1 MSDVLPFQSLL
12 ENIWL
17 RFLAFFPYA
26 VPFII
31 LFMLRYQFRVR
42 WTIWRW
48 FVTLIFG
55 EVISFLALVSLW
67 MLERYQTFTT
77 YVYALEKLNLIIIV
91 LIVGIYFYM
100 KRRKSENSGN
110 LALSTKKI

>member
-1 MSDVLPFQSLL
+1 
-12 ENIWL
+12 
-17 RFLAFFPYA
+17 
-26 VPFII
+26 
-31 LFMLRYQFRVR
+31 
-42 WTIWRW
+42 
-48 FVTLIFG
+48 VTLIFG